1 MTPVGVENKRRQPR
15 IPIHLP
21 LPLRIEEG
29 GRSSELL
36 GEISNLSEGGMLLK
50 CPRTLEAHARVR
62 LRILWPPARTC
73 LARGELVWQ
82 RSGSA
87 GLALDQMNDDFVQL
101 VRVLAM
107 SDEAERRE
115 LVRLLRSP
123 LLEIEAPAAPRLAQ
137 R

>member
-1 MTPVGVENKRRQPR
+1 MTPVGFETRRRQPR
-15 IPIHLP
+15 IAIHLP
-21 LPLRIEEG
+21 LPVRIEEG
-29 GRSSELL
+29 GRSSELI
-36 GEISNLSEGGMLLK
+36 GEISNLSEGGLLLK
-50 CPRTLEAHARVR
+50 CPRPLAAHARVR

-87 GLALDQMNDDFVQL
+87 GLALDQVNDDFVQL
-101 VRVLAM
+101 VSVLAM
-107 SDEAERRE
+107 SDDAERRE

-123 LLEIEAPAAPRLAQ
+123 LIEIEAPAAPRLEQ

>member
-1 MTPVGVENKRRQPR
+1 MRPVAVETRRKQQR

-21 LPLRIEEG
+21 IPLRIEEG
-29 GRSSELL
+29 GRSIEVR
-36 GEISNLSEGGMLLK
+36 GEISNLSESGLLLK
-50 CPRTLEAHARVR
+50 CPRPLAARARVR

-73 LARGELVWQ
+73 FGRGELVWQ

-87 GLALDQMNDDFVQL
+87 GLALDQVNDDFVQL
-101 VRVLAM
+101 VRVLEM

-115 LVRLLRSP
+115 LIALLRSP
-123 LLEIEAPAAPRLAQ
+123 LLEVEAPAAPRVEQ